1 MARDDGRPMG
11 IAELRRRWPEKYA
24 MGAMVKVPDGAY
36 LSMSTDLPADLAAEV
51 IGKVTWY
58 MGGHDWKQWAPGK
71 DPPCKE
77 PTASSG
83 DDE

>member
-1 MARDDGRPMG
+1 MG

-71 DPPCKE
+71 SPSDLVPRSDE
-77 PTASSG
+77 SSSETP
-83 DDE
+83 D